1 MQGFLVN
8 QFSRLSTELVHC
20 VFSVIT
26 SFQCIVTS
34 EDFFVVIT
42 DVRTSHCLVFNTC
55 DTAAD
60 FCTMYT
66 SNINQHSI
74 STEVT
79 LSKFMRRKCS
89 CVVSRKCDQV
99 MEHTRFTRSICLEGT
114 NFFVSLNSQ
123 FSCIVLS
130 AH

>member
-42 DVRTSHCLVFNTC
+42 DVRTSHCLVFSTC

-60 FCTMYT
+60 FFTLYA
-66 SNINQHSI
+66 SNISQHALR
-74 STEVT
+74 TAVPV
-79 LSKFMRRKCS
+79 SKLMRRKCR
-89 CVVSRKCDQV
+89 CVVSGTCDQV
-99 MEHTRFTRSICLEGT
+99 RERARCTRSVCLEGT
-114 NFFVSLNSQ
+114 NFLGSVSRQ
-123 FSCIVLS
+123 FSGIVLS